1 MALTDLCAELLG
13 RTPDPGFL
21 HALDGQGGRRLLFS
35 HQEAAIRAVFGG
47 GNVLVA
53 TGTGSGKTEAFLY
66 PILLSLYKEFLEGR
80 QPGTDPGV
88 RALILYP
95 MNALANDQK
104 ERLRDIAMR
113 LKESGSRF
121 RFTFGEYVGST
132 PEDKREA
139 DEDSLH
145 ALEKAREHG
154 ELVYREDMRKAPP
167 DILLTNY
174 SMLEYLLIRPK
185 DSTLFDNGAASHW
198 QFIVMDEAH
207 QYTGIRGTE
216 MGMLI
221 RRLKQR
227 LREGGREGDFTCI
240 ATSATIVSND
250 GKLQAIADFASVLF
264 GETFSEKRV
273 ILGES
278 APVGGTPRVELS
290 AEDYGRLRGAG
301 KADLLD
307 FARDKGLEVDPRA
320 DIPAL
325 LGSILLSDSRT
336 LRLIDALKEPVLVAD
351 LARSLFG
358 EAEDDKATSE
368 ALEQQIDVLCKA
380 RRPSGEPL
388 VTLRYHH
395 FLRALEGAY
404 VSFCPTLSVSLERG
418 SKGEGA
424 RFELAICQEC
434 GQEFIVGQIR
444 DCRLQEA
451 IRDPSSDE
459 FGVSYFLPLGP
470 PEYKGLSVENAVTV
484 DAPSDAPSGERADCA
499 TVHPGRPCAG
509 HSSGKRRGESA
520 DACTDDEEA
529 TMLDPSHVLCAVC
542 GRIVEANM
550 DLDCSHGHFL
560 KVSLQDSDED
570 SPDELR
576 RCPVCG
582 RKGRDPAKEVIHGAD
597 GPHSVIATGLHSI
610 LEPEKR
616 KVLAFA
622 DGRQEAAFFA
632 WYVEKSYEM
641 LRNRSYFLEVIK
653 RAGSG
658 GDGLS
663 VSDLCSLLA
672 DEYARRGVL
681 GPAAT
686 HAEIMRAAGAA
697 VLSEILSTRSRISLE
712 GVGLVR
718 WEIKRPPWIKPP
730 AVFTDPPWH
739 LSQEVAW
746 HLASLLFDTARSD
759 GAVRWPEDPRNPI
772 SWRDIGTEIRQHWY
786 TSGAPRSRGAQ
797 KSWAGR
803 FTRRTIFLA
812 KVYEKLR
819 GAPSDVARA
828 EAEAAL
834 YRLWVDA
841 REHDLAARKDSFF
854 VQGPEGVAL
863 NLAWWRFYPV
873 EKVDVVYVCDTCGQV
888 AAVDTFGICTRPRCW
903 GTTRVVPLQEL
914 PEDHYRA
921 LYQCQFP
928 GEFRAEEHTA
938 QLAAKKAQQYQK
950 DFKEGRIHL
959 LSSSTTFE
967 LGVDI
972 GDLDTV
978 FLRNVPP
985 QPFNYVQRVG
995 RAGRHPGQPGMAIT
1009 YCRRN
1014 PHDLY
1019 HFARPDRILSGRLE
1033 HPPVT
1038 SLKNM
1043 KVILRHMAAYCLY
1056 VFFKQCNG
1064 RFESVKALVGDF
1076 RKPSLVEAVHTLITA
1091 RRDEIERA
1099 LKSIVPRQVWENVG
1113 LTGERANWPDL
1124 VCGPGSSLERAERIV
1139 CAEWTRLAAFMQT
1152 SAAARRFPEAEWAR
1166 QRQDTLEREE
1176 VLSFLSRSCV
1186 IPKYG
1191 FPVDVVP
1198 LEIAGCDE
1206 TTHGLGWSNRAGWPG
1221 NTRVWPRR
1229 QSASS
1234 GADYGVELNRSLSI
1248 AIGEYAPGSKIV
1260 ANKKEWL
1267 SSGVKAVAGLT
1278 WPARSYRCSERRNFF
1293 QMWDKAEPEPA
1304 DPGLGVVTR
1313 TYIVPVFGFVTGRQL
1328 PQEPRR
1334 RPARQYTTRPYFAKA
1349 LGTDTESVAMPSNG
1363 KPLIFLKKA
1372 FPGRMVE
1379 LCEGRQRPSS
1389 GSALYAVQGSPAKG
1403 RTRGNTLTRMVSS
1416 AAACRRGFLWLMNSK
1431 QMLSK
1436 CAS

>member
-1 MALTDLCAELLG
+1 
-13 RTPDPGFL
+13 
-21 HALDGQGGRRLLFS
+21 
-35 HQEAAIRAVFGG
+35 
-47 GNVLVA
+47 
-53 TGTGSGKTEAFLY
+53 
-66 PILLSLYKEFLEGR
+66 
-80 QPGTDPGV
+80 
-88 RALILYP
+88 
-95 MNALANDQK
+95 
-104 ERLRDIAMR
+104 
-113 LKESGSRF
+113 
-121 RFTFGEYVGST
+121 
-132 PEDKREA
+132 
-139 DEDSLH
+139 
-145 ALEKAREHG
+145 
-154 ELVYREDMRKAPP
+154 
-167 DILLTNY
+167 
-174 SMLEYLLIRPK
+174 
-185 DSTLFDNGAASHW
+185 
-198 QFIVMDEAH
+198 
-207 QYTGIRGTE
+207 
-216 MGMLI
+216 
-221 RRLKQR
+221 
-227 LREGGREGDFTCI
+227 
-240 ATSATIVSND
+240 
-250 GKLQAIADFASVLF
+250 
-264 GETFSEKRV
+264 
-273 ILGES
+273 
-278 APVGGTPRVELS
+278 
-290 AEDYGRLRGAG
+290 
-301 KADLLD
+301 
-307 FARDKGLEVDPRA
+307 
-320 DIPAL
+320 
-325 LGSILLSDSRT
+325 
-336 LRLIDALKEPVLVAD
+336 
-351 LARSLFG
+351 
-358 EAEDDKATSE
+358 
-368 ALEQQIDVLCKA
+368 
-380 RRPSGEPL
+380 
-388 VTLRYHH
+388 
-395 FLRALEGAY
+395 
-404 VSFCPTLSVSLERG
+404 
-418 SKGEGA
+418 
-424 RFELAICQEC
+424 
-434 GQEFIVGQIR
+434 
-444 DCRLQEA
+444 
-451 IRDPSSDE
+451 
-459 FGVSYFLPLGP
+459 
-470 PEYKGLSVENAVTV
+470 
-484 DAPSDAPSGERADCA
+484 
-499 TVHPGRPCAG
+499 
-509 HSSGKRRGESA
+509 
-520 DACTDDEEA
+520 
-529 TMLDPSHVLCAVC
+529 
-542 GRIVEANM
+542 
-550 DLDCSHGHFL
+550 
-560 KVSLQDSDED
+560 
-570 SPDELR
+570 
-576 RCPVCG
+576 
-582 RKGRDPAKEVIHGAD
+582 VIHGAD

-697 VLSEILSTRSRISLE
+697 ALSEILSTRSRISLE

-995 RAGRHPGQPGMAIT
+995 RAGRRPGQPGMAIT

-1038 SLKNM
+1038 SLKNT
-1043 KVILRHMAAYCLY
+1043 KVIL
-1056 VFFKQCNG
+1056 
-1064 RFESVKALVGDF
+1064 
-1076 RKPSLVEAVHTLITA
+1076 
-1091 RRDEIERA
+1091 
-1099 LKSIVPRQVWENVG
+1099 
-1113 LTGERANWPDL
+1113 
-1124 VCGPGSSLERAERIV
+1124 
-1139 CAEWTRLAAFMQT
+1139 
-1152 SAAARRFPEAEWAR
+1152 
-1166 QRQDTLEREE
+1166 
-1176 VLSFLSRSCV
+1176 
-1186 IPKYG
+1186 
-1191 FPVDVVP
+1191 
-1198 LEIAGCDE
+1198 
-1206 TTHGLGWSNRAGWPG
+1206 
-1221 NTRVWPRR
+1221 
-1229 QSASS
+1229 
-1234 GADYGVELNRSLSI
+1234 
-1248 AIGEYAPGSKIV
+1248 
-1260 ANKKEWL
+1260 
-1267 SSGVKAVAGLT
+1267 
-1278 WPARSYRCSERRNFF
+1278 FF

-1379 LCEGRQRPSS
+1379 LCEGRRKTQFWICPVCGAGIPGERTYPGKHLDPYGQQCSGVPERVSLAHEFETDVVEVRFLMPWWPAARDAAWVEHTGAFRVAQVPSRAPS
-1389 GSALYAVQGSPAKG
+1389 VEPVAMLNDSEGW
-1403 RTRGNTLTRMVSS
+1403 RGCVWLTVS
-1416 AAACRRGFLWLMNSK
+1416 
-1431 QMLSK
+1431 
-1436 CAS
+1436 